1 MSAFDGEFN
10 RWTQHYSAG
19 ALWRSAG
26 TILRLSVNIAV
37 VQVHERLFAAV
48 FGDVESKHAIGAG
61 RPFEHFREVFAQN
74 VSVFV
79 AAGPP
84 VLQAARK
91 AGGTGT
97 PPASRIQA
105 AISPVSSWIFRTS
118 PRSDHLSGIKRGSTR
133 GQWHDQIKRW
143 SQRAD
148 ALYGRTRL

>member
-91 AGGTGT
+91 AGGTVYA
-97 PPASRIQA
+97 ASLAHPGGKITG
-105 AISPVSSWIFRTS
+105 IFMDFPDFTA
-118 PRSDHLSGIKRGSTR
+118 K
-133 GQWHDQIKRW
+133 
-143 SQRAD
+143 
-148 ALYGRTRL
+148 